1 MAILG
6 NVEISGLDLSP
17 AMRSSLTSGMS
28 VADFNRT
35 YSASVA
41 GFRPIATS
49 RQQAAPAPVQQA
61 APAAPQAAPAAA
73 PVGNQY
79 QQQADQLYGDLTEF
93 DKAAQSPLDI
103 YNSALESLG
112 ISDARTRVT
121 GLKTQLMNT
130 ENLLRNVDSDV
141 TGRTQNSLV
150 TEAQRRRL
158 VAMESAP
165 IAEQLR
171 DRGREFEVAEGSY
184 GRILGEG
191 KIQADYGFQG
201 QQTKRQGLI
210 DRMTI
215 QRDNAKTAEEK
226 RQWEVKIQMERDKIV
241 EDRRQYDQT
250 YAFNVAQANKPA
262 ASSGGGGGGG
272 SGGSSGGGNPG
283 QEFLSYIKGQFGSAG
298 KNPSRQTQD
307 AWANAWFSSKGIS
320 NAARQPYWDLF
331 NSTYKRPGDP
341 YKDWLYKR

>member
-262 ASSGGGGGGG
+262 ASSGGGGGD
-272 SGGSSGGGNPG
+272 SGGFDVGADFVN
-283 QEFLSYIKGQFGSAG
+283 YIKGQMKAS
-298 KNPSRQTQD
+298 PYSSRQVQD
-307 AWANAWFSSKGIS
+307 SWANNYFATNKITSTKD
-320 NAARQPYWDLF
+320 RQVLWDIF
-331 NSTYKRPGDP
+331 NTTWNRPPSP
-341 YKDWLYKR
+341 YKDPFYKR